1 MKGIS
6 PTGAQS
12 EGHGIM
18 ERALHRL
25 RGAPGRKGVVLI
37 AVLWCC
43 AIVMWAGF
51 QLSAQTRLLG
61 EDELH
66 SLAQTHALYLAI
78 GGCYE
83 ALARIHQGRPLQ
95 ANQSSEQNW
104 LPDGKPRVVVY
115 NTGIAVVIMESE
127 DSKINVNSASADQ
140 LALVLKKAG
149 ADEQTAQMLAGRITD
164 FIHPQNA
171 SQLQGQAQANTG
183 PGSGGNPDTGFQ
195 GPFTSL
201 DQLLLVPG
209 ITQELFYGY
218 EQGIKEWGSG
228 SGILDHIAIPA
239 KNSLFSQLSVHSG
252 STNAQQGLAGL
263 QTLQGGQEPALLQN
277 SWAAGGT
284 YRILSFGKSARGLP
298 SVGIRLTIRLGQGGG
313 TPYQILSRK
322 IL

>member
-1 MKGIS
+1 MKEIS
-6 PTGAQS
+6 AAGANP
-12 EGHGIM
+12 EGRGTV

-25 RGAPGRKGVVLI
+25 RGARGRKGVVLI

-66 SLAQTHALYLAI
+66 SIAATHALYLAI

-95 ANQSSEQNW
+95 ANQSLEQNW

-115 NTGIAVVIMESE
+115 NTGIAVVIMES
-127 DSKINVNSASADQ
+127 DDRKINVNSASADQ
-140 LALVLKKAG
+140 LTVVLKKAG
-149 ADEQTAQMLAGRITD
+149 ADGETAQMLAGRITD
-164 FIHPQNA
+164 FVHPGIA
-171 SQLQGQAQANTG
+171 SQLRGQPQTNPSLG
-183 PGSGGNPDTGFQ
+183 NGGKSDTGFQ
-195 GPFTSL
+195 GPLTSL
-201 DQLLLVPG
+201 EQLLLVPG

-218 EQGIKEWGSG
+218 EQGAKEWGSR
-228 SGILDHIAIPA
+228 SGVLDHIAIPA
-239 KNSLFSQLSVHSG
+239 KNSLFSQLSVNSG
-252 STNAQQGLAGL
+252 NANAQTGLTGL
-263 QTLQGGQEPALLQN
+263 QTLQGGQEPAFLQN

-284 YRILSFGKSARGLP
+284 YRILSFGKSAKGPP
-298 SVGIRLTIRLGQGGG
+298 SVGIRLTIRLGQGGNA
-313 TPYQILSRK
+313 PYQILNRK

>member
-1 MKGIS
+1 MKELSPAGANPEGRGIV
-6 PTGAQS
+6 
-12 EGHGIM
+12 
-18 ERALHRL
+18 ERALHRV

-66 SLAQTHALYLAI
+66 SIAETHALYLAI

-83 ALARIHQGRPLQ
+83 ALARIHPGRPLQ
-95 ANQSSEQNW
+95 AQSLEQNW

-115 NTGIAVVIMESE
+115 HTGIAVVIMES
-127 DSKINVNSASADQ
+127 DDRKINVNSASADQ
-140 LALVLKKAG
+140 LTVVLKKAG
-149 ADEQTAQMLAGRITD
+149 ADAGTAQMLAERITD
-164 FIHPQNA
+164 FIHPGNA
-171 SQLQGQAQANTG
+171 SQLQGQPQANT
-183 PGSGGNPDTGFQ
+183 SSANGGKSDTGFQ
-195 GPFTSL
+195 GPLTSL

-218 EQGIKEWGSG
+218 AQGVKEWGSR

-239 KNSLFSQLSVHSG
+239 KNSLFSQLSVNSG
-252 STNAQQGLAGL
+252 NANAQQGLSGL
-263 QTLQGGQEPALLQN
+263 QTLQGGQEPAFLQN

-284 YRILSFGKSARGLP
+284 YRILSFGKSAKGPP
-298 SVGIRLTIRLGQGGG
+298 SVGIRLTIRLGQGGN
-313 TPYQILSRK
+313 TPYRILSRK